1 MQTDAFSHTLGEWGG
16 DATAPLTI
24 QAATIDGAI
33 AGTLEAILDIAAGR
47 EPSATAGADTT
58 SISAPIRGQGPS
70 YGEALFEL
78 ANDLLAQLDANGTG
92 LTAVRLDGVLAT
104 DDGGFTAWG
113 NAIGEEGGGRPA
125 LNLSLA
131 GTPEVTQDDSGRTTI
146 TATLSRA

>member
-1 MQTDAFSHTLGEWGG
+1 MQTDAFSHTLGDWGS
-16 DATAPLTI
+16 DASAPLTV
-24 QAATIDGAI
+24 QGATIDAAI
-33 AGTLEAILDIAAGR
+33 AGTLETILDVASGR
-47 EPSATAGADTT
+47 EPSTTAGADAA

-113 NAIGEEGGGRPA
+113 NAIGEAGGGRPP

-131 GTPEVTQDDSGRTTI
+131 GTPEVTQDDSGQTTI
-146 TATLSRA
+146 TVTLSRA